1 MVPIRLVIADDH
13 SLFRAGLIGLLED
26 MPEFKVI
33 GEAENGQEAVAL
45 IQKLQPDIV
54 LMDINMP
61 IMNGVQ
67 AVEALSKKTKS
78 AIIMLTISRQEE
90 DLFAAIA
97 AGASGYLLKN
107 AEPEDLRKAIL
118 HVAAGKSILSPEVT
132 QPVLKALATA
142 AVPANDRGISKR
154 EIEVLECL
162 AQGFTTTQIAGR
174 LFVSENTVKTHI
186 RHILEKLDASNRA
199 EAVIKANQLGMI
211 HVEMKTR

>member
-1 MVPIRLVIADDH
+1 MAPIRLVIADDH

-132 QPVLKALATA
+132 QPVLKALANA
-142 AVPANDRGISKR
+142 AVPTNDRGISKR

>member
-1 MVPIRLVIADDH
+1 MAPIRLVIVDDH
-13 SLFRAGLIGLLED
+13 ALFRAGLIGLLED

-33 GEAENGQEAVAL
+33 GEAENGQEAVTL
-45 IQKLQPDIV
+45 IQQLQPDIV

-61 IMNGVQ
+61 KMNGVQ
-67 AVEALSKKTKS
+67 AVEALTKKTKS

-118 HVAAGKSILSPEVT
+118 HVAAGKSILAPEVT
-132 QPVLKALATA
+132 QSVLRALATA
-142 AVPANDRGISKR
+142 AVPVNDRGISKR

-162 AQGFTTTQIAGR
+162 AQGFTTSQIASR

-186 RHILEKLDASNRA
+186 RHILEKLDAANRA
-199 EAVIKANQLGMI
+199 EAVMKANQLGMI
-211 HVEMKTR
+211 HFEIKA